1 METLRLF
8 FRFILVLAIDLFLLR
23 QVHYGPLLAPVL
35 FPWLILSMPL
45 KFGRGWLL
53 ILAFFT
59 GLTIDLFTHTGGV
72 NAMAL
77 TAAAYFRG
85 YLLPLF
91 FSGEDFD
98 ANLRPGIGAPD
109 IRRFTLFSLLFL
121 LGFHLTWNT
130 IMVARFSG
138 IFTILLR
145 TVSGSMLSLLTFVI
159 WEMAIR
165 KSPRK

>member
-1 METLRLF
+1 MDTLRLF
-8 FRFILVLAIDLFLLR
+8 IRFILVLGIDLFLLR

-35 FPWLILSMPL
+35 YPWLILTMPL
-45 KFGRGWLL
+45 KLGKGWLL
-53 ILAFFT
+53 ILAFIT

-77 TAAAYFRG
+77 TAAAYYRG

-98 ANLRPGIGAPD
+98 ANLRPGISAPD
-109 IRRFTLFSLLFL
+109 IRRFTLFALFFL
-121 LGFHLTWNT
+121 LGFHLAWNT

-138 IFTILLR
+138 IFTIFIR
-145 TVSGSMLSLLTFVI
+145 TISGSILSLLTFIV

-165 KSPRK
+165 KSPGK